1 MMKRTIA
8 FTSIAALWLRSVS
21 SSGVA
26 PSILGWDITYDS
38 MKTNLTPG
46 STEELILLYN
56 ISSTRAY
63 EYELF
68 EKDCSTEIEIGGNLI
83 ASDGVFSTTVPNLDG
98 TTRLTLFCDINL
110 TAIPSSPIW
119 NQTSQEVKV
128 CLVLSLFELFGDDE
142 KMIFAQDKHVFTI
155 GINSTVDFGFGHAQ
169 DSERPTFATTA
180 PAPGPPGTATP
191 SLAQPSPVPHWPST
205 AVVNWKNSINAKE
218 VDSKADI
225 PSACL
230 DNYYDVELK
239 GVANDKDGAHFFLS
253 ASVPKG
259 EKTTN
264 DEKKCPQ
271 FLAFASRDE
280 KKRIYHVP
288 DFSAGNDYKYSSY
301 LFGRVTLKAIM
312 DAERSVEPV
321 QDKDYNLT
329 SNSCIHYAGRIWR
342 ALRLDET
349 NELANFLVENLLE
362 NDGFLTIARQKY
374 SADGLRV
381 LAFVTGKGSFE
392 NFVKDTVYS
401 QLNIK
406 DDGEYSIGE
415 NSDIIA
421 SVYK

>member
-119 NQTSQEVKV
+119 NQTSQE
-128 CLVLSLFELFGDDE
+128 
-142 KMIFAQDKHVFTI
+142 DKHVFTI

-191 SLAQPSPVPHWPST
+191 SFAQPSPVPHWPST

-218 VDSKADI
+218 VDAKADI

-230 DNYYDVELK
+230 DTYYDVELK
-239 GVANDKDGAHFFLS
+239 GVTNDKDGAHFFLS
-253 ASVPKG
+253 AS
-259 EKTTN
+259 
-264 DEKKCPQ
+264 
-271 FLAFASRDE
+271 
-280 KKRIYHVP
+280 
-288 DFSAGNDYKYSSY
+288 
-301 LFGRVTLKAIM
+301 
-312 DAERSVEPV
+312 
-321 QDKDYNLT
+321 
-329 SNSCIHYAGRIWR
+329 
-342 ALRLDET
+342 
-349 NELANFLVENLLE
+349 
-362 NDGFLTIARQKY
+362 
-374 SADGLRV
+374 
-381 LAFVTGKGSFE
+381 
-392 NFVKDTVYS
+392 
-401 QLNIK
+401 
-406 DDGEYSIGE
+406 
-415 NSDIIA
+415 
-421 SVYK
+421 